1 MRRRF
6 HRQGVFYLRL
16 KYDTI
21 ITSVAS
27 LREGKSMSIRNCPE
41 CGKVFVPIGGINL
54 CPDCKKI
61 EEEDYDKVYKYVRQ
75 NPGATIDKVAEDT
88 SVVRKKVVKF
98 LKEGRLK
105 GTQIASDELRCIS
118 CGAPIPGGKVCSKCA
133 VDFDS
138 KLKPRE
144 QKPEREPEPH
154 GKVSG
159 AMHSYND
166 MMKRRR
172 ET

>member
-1 MRRRF
+1 MTM
-6 HRQGVFYLRL
+6 
-16 KYDTI
+16 KECP
-21 ITSVAS
+21 AC
-27 LREGKSMSIRNCPE
+27 REEVDKDD
-41 CGKVFVPIGGINL
+41 L

-105 GTQIASDELRCIS
+105 GTQIASDELKCIS
-118 CGAPIPGGKVCSKCA
+118 CGASIPGGKVCSKCA

-144 QKPEREPEPH
+144 QRPEREPEPP

-159 AMHSYND
+159 AMHSFND
-166 MMKRRR
+166 ILKRRR